1 MWRRAHLPA
10 QKLAII
16 DGLLPITA
24 DEYKKAV
31 IFFCGDD
38 DESVW
43 KKAIEK
49 LKDFSIPDIRKNID
63 QSMPEKS
70 VLALTKLAGERK
82 AASILI
88 ALMETGKMHVEWIL
102 DYVMIQDDDLWKNLI
117 THRDFVMFTAP
128 RKEEFVKFFSA
139 FSPVLYDLYI
149 EQVGYVVK
157 DIPAE
162 VESGEKPDEEIK
174 PDEQPGQEDEDVV
187 VLGDED
193 FDFPDFLVSDEVF
206 EGLNADDMMAQ
217 RKNMIETIK
226 DMSMGQKI
234 KLAMMGNMEVRKIL
248 IKDPRRQ
255 IAMAV
260 LSNARI
266 TEKEVTSI
274 ASDASVSLDIIAYIA
289 SVKSLSKSYQVK
301 LALVNNPKTPLKTS
315 MALLDVIRINDLKN
329 IAKSRN
335 IPNALKMKA
344 LKKIR

>member
-1 MWRRAHLPA
+1 MWRKAQLPA
-10 QKLAII
+10 QKLAVI

-38 DESVW
+38 DEAVW
-43 KKAIEK
+43 KRAIEK
-49 LKDFSIPDIRKNID
+49 IKDFSTPDIKKNIYPD
-63 QSMPEKS
+63 MPEKS
-70 VLALTKLAGERK
+70 LLALTRLAGERK

-88 ALMETGKMHVEWIL
+88 ALMETGKMHVEWVL
-102 DYVMIQDDDLWKNLI
+102 DYVMIQDNDLWQNLI
-117 THRDFVMFTAP
+117 THKDFVMFTAQ
-128 RKEEFVKFFSA
+128 RKDDFIKFFST

-149 EQVGYVVK
+149 EQVGYVAGDMPPLQDEIAGQD
-157 DIPAE
+157 DIQKQDGI
-162 VESGEKPDEEIK
+162 S
-174 PDEQPGQEDEDVV
+174 QEEDVV
-187 VLGDED
+187 ELGDED

-266 TEKEVTSI
+266 TEKEVTAI

-301 LALVNNPKTPLKTS
+301 LALVNNPKTPIKTS

-335 IPNALKMKA
+335 IPSALKMKA

>member
-1 MWRRAHLPA
+1 MWRKAQLPA
-10 QKLAII
+10 QKLAVI

-38 DESVW
+38 DETVW
-43 KKAIEK
+43 KRAIEK
-49 LKDFSIPDIRKNID
+49 IKDFSVPDIKKNIY
-63 QSMPEKS
+63 QEMPEKS

-82 AASILI
+82 SATILI
-88 ALMETGKMHVEWIL
+88 ALMETGKMHVEWVL

-149 EQVGYVVK
+149 EQVGYVAG
-157 DIPAE
+157 DIPSE
-162 VESGEKPDEEIK
+162 QVEEPD
-174 PDEQPGQEDEDVV
+174 GSQELKEDVSQEEDVV
-187 VLGDED
+187 ELGDED

-206 EGLNADDMMAQ
+206 EGLNADDMMGQ

-234 KLAMMGNMEVRKIL
+234 KLAMMGNIEVRKIL

-266 TEKEVTSI
+266 TEKEVVSI
-274 ASDASVSLDIIAYIA
+274 AGDAAISLDIIAYIA
-289 SVKSLSKSYQVK
+289 AVKALSKSYQVK

-315 MALLDVIRINDLKN
+315 MALLDIIRINDLKN

-335 IPNALKMKA
+335 IPSALKMKA

>member
-1 MWRRAHLPA
+1 
-10 QKLAII
+10 
-16 DGLLPITA
+16 
-24 DEYKKAV
+24 
-31 IFFCGDD
+31 
-38 DESVW
+38 
-43 KKAIEK
+43 
-49 LKDFSIPDIRKNID
+49 
-63 QSMPEKS
+63 
-70 VLALTKLAGERK
+70 
-82 AASILI
+82 
-88 ALMETGKMHVEWIL
+88 
-102 DYVMIQDDDLWKNLI
+102 
-117 THRDFVMFTAP
+117 
-128 RKEEFVKFFSA
+128 
-139 FSPVLYDLYI
+139 
-149 EQVGYVVK
+149 
-157 DIPAE
+157 
-162 VESGEKPDEEIK
+162 

>member
-1 MWRRAHLPA
+1 MWRKAQLPA
-10 QKLAII
+10 QKLAVI

-38 DESVW
+38 DETVW
-43 KKAIEK
+43 KRAIEK
-49 LKDFSIPDIRKNID
+49 IKDFSVPDIKKNIY
-63 QSMPEKS
+63 QEMPEKS

-82 AASILI
+82 SATILI
-88 ALMETGKMHVEWIL
+88 ALMETGKMHVEWVL

-149 EQVGYVVK
+149 EQVGYVAG
-157 DIPAE
+157 DISSE
-162 VESGEKPDEEIK
+162 QGEEPD
-174 PDEQPGQEDEDVV
+174 GSQELKEDVSQEEDVV
-187 VLGDED
+187 ELGDED

-206 EGLNADDMMAQ
+206 EGLNADDMMGQ

-234 KLAMMGNMEVRKIL
+234 KLAMMGNIEVRKIL

-266 TEKEVTSI
+266 TEKEVVSI
-274 ASDASVSLDIIAYIA
+274 AGDAAISLDIIAYIA
-289 SVKSLSKSYQVK
+289 AVKALSKSYQVK

-315 MALLDVIRINDLKN
+315 MALLDIIRINDLKN

-335 IPNALKMKA
+335 IPSALKMKA

>member
-1 MWRRAHLPA
+1 MWRKAQLPA
-10 QKLAII
+10 QKLAVI

-24 DEYKKAV
+24 DEYKKAI

-38 DESVW
+38 EESVW
-43 KKAIEK
+43 KKATEK
-49 LKDFSIPDIRKNID
+49 LKDFPTPDIRKNID
-63 QSMPEKS
+63 QSIPERS
-70 VLALTKLAGERK
+70 VLALTKLAGQRK
-82 AASILI
+82 DASLII
-88 ALMETGKMHVEWIL
+88 ALLSIDKMHVEWVL
-102 DYVMIQDDDLWKNLI
+102 DYVMIQDEDLWRNLI
-117 THRDFVMFTAP
+117 THRDFVEFTAP
-128 RKEEFVKFFSA
+128 KRDDFVKFFST

-157 DIPAE
+157 ETPEEKEI
-162 VESGEKPDEEIK
+162 GEKTDDEIK
-174 PDEQPGQEDEDVV
+174 PGEQSESEDEDVV

-206 EGLNADDMMAQ
+206 EGLNAEDMTVQ
-217 RKNMIETIK
+217 RKSMMEMIK
-226 DMSMGQKI
+226 DMSMGQKV

-255 IAMAV
+255 IAISV
-260 LSNARI
+260 LANARI
-266 TEKEVTSI
+266 TEKEIVSI
-274 ASDASVSLDIIAYIA
+274 ASDAAVALDIIAYIA
-289 SVKSLSKSYQVK
+289 AVKSLSKSYQVK